1 MGDAAMPLDP
11 QVKGML
17 DAMSQMGLDHFER
30 ISDFTAPSLREALD
44 AQRMPVPLA
53 EVGKIEDRTIPGP
66 DGNEV
71 PVRVYWPVDTAPSL
85 PAVVFFH
92 GGGWVIGGIESHD
105 ATVRSLVDQTGFV
118 FVSVDYRLAPEHRYP
133 AAADDCYAA
142 TAWVAANAASL
153 GIDPARIAV
162 AGDSAGGNLAAV
174 VALMARDRGG
184 PALAFQLLVYP
195 CTDTATGSYAS
206 YDENAKGYFLTTE
219 SMHWF
224 YDHYCGDADRSHPYL
239 APMNADDLSGLPPAL
254 VITAEFDPLRDEGE
268 AYAARLREFGVAAES
283 VRYDGQI
290 HGFFSM
296 TSMIDRAKDAQAAA
310 AAALRGA
317 LAG

>member
-1 MGDAAMPLDP
+1 MPLDP

-17 DAMSQMGLDHFER
+17 DAMSQMGVDHFER
-30 ISDFTAPSLREALD
+30 ISTFSAQGLRDALD
-44 AQRMPVPLA
+44 AQRMPVPLT
-53 EVGKIEDRTIPGP
+53 EVGKVEDRTIPGP
-66 DGNEV
+66 DGNDV
-71 PVRVYWPVDTAPSL
+71 PVRVYWPVDAEVPL
-85 PAVVFFH
+85 PVVVFFH

-105 ATVRSLVDQTGFV
+105 ATVRSLVDQSGFV
-118 FVSVDYRLAPEHRYP
+118 FVSVDYRLAPESRYP
-133 AAADDCYAA
+133 AAADDCFAA
-142 TAWVAANAASL
+142 TAWVAENAAAL
-153 GIDPARIAV
+153 GVDPARLAV

-184 PALAFQLLVYP
+184 PDIAFQLLIYP
-195 CTDTATGSYAS
+195 CTDTEPASYGSYR
-206 YDENAKGYFLTTE
+206 ENASGYFLTAE

-224 YDHYCGDADRSHPYL
+224 YDHYAGDADRSHPYL
-239 APMNADDLSGLPPAL
+239 APIKAADLSNLPPAL

-268 AYAARLREFGVAAES
+268 AYAAALREAGVPAES

-296 TSMIDRAKDAQAAA
+296 TTMIERAKDAQAAA
-310 AAALRGA
+310 ASALRGA

>member
-1 MGDAAMPLDP
+1 MPLDP

-30 ISDFTAPSLREALD
+30 ISTFSAQGLREALD
-44 AQRMPVPLA
+44 AQRMPVPLT
-53 EVGKIEDRTIPGP
+53 EVGKVEDRTIPGP

-71 PVRVYWPVDTAPSL
+71 PVRIYWPVDAAPSL
-85 PAVVFFH
+85 PVVVFFH

-105 ATVRSLVDQTGFV
+105 ATVRSLVDQSGFV
-118 FVSVDYRLAPEHRYP
+118 FVSVDYRLAPESRYP

-142 TAWVAANAASL
+142 TTWVAEHAAEL
-153 GIDPARIAV
+153 GVDPARLAV

-184 PALAFQLLVYP
+184 PELAFQLLIYP
-195 CTDTATGSYAS
+195 CTDMEPASYGSYH
-206 YDENAKGYFLTTE
+206 ENASGYFLTAE

-224 YDHYCGDADRSHPYL
+224 YGHYAGDADRSHPYL
-239 APMNADDLSGLPPAL
+239 APIKAEDLSNLPPAL

-268 AYAARLREFGVAAES
+268 AYAAALREAGVPAES

-296 TSMIDRAKDAQAAA
+296 TTMIERAKDAQAAA
-310 AAALRGA
+310 ASALRGA

>member
-1 MGDAAMPLDP
+1 VALDP

-30 ISDFTAPSLREALD
+30 ISTFSAQGLRDALD
-44 AQRMPVPLA
+44 AQRMPVPMA
-53 EVGKIEDRTIPGP
+53 EVGRLEDRTIPGP
-66 DGNEV
+66 DGNDV
-71 PVRVYWPVDTAPSL
+71 PVRIYWPVDEAPSL
-85 PAVVFFH
+85 PVVVFFH
-92 GGGWVIGGIESHD
+92 GGGWVFGGIESHD
-105 ATVRSLVDQTGFV
+105 ATVRSLVDQSGFV
-118 FVSVDYRLAPEHRYP
+118 FVSVDYRLAPESRYP

-142 TAWVAANAASL
+142 TVWVADNAESL
-153 GIDPARIAV
+153 GVDPARIAV

-174 VALMARDRGG
+174 VALMARDRNG

-195 CTDTATGSYAS
+195 CTDMEPARYGSYH
-206 YDENAKGYFLTTE
+206 ENARGFFLTSE
-219 SMHWF
+219 AMHWF
-224 YDHYCGDADRSHPYL
+224 YDHYAGDADRKHPYL
-239 APMNADDLSGLPPAL
+239 APINEADLAGLPPAL

-268 AYAARLREFGVAAES
+268 AYARCLREAGVPAES

-296 TSMIDRAKDAQAAA
+296 TTTLERAKDAQAAA